1 MAKNQA
7 VHEVDTRLKVKI
19 SQAIRMVTQ
28 CIKAKKVPMIHGS
41 PAIGKSGI
49 VHQIAEQYNLLLIDL
64 RLSQCDPT
72 DLMGFPQI
80 NAALGRAGYV
90 PMDTFPIEGE
100 ALPAY
105 RDAEGR
111 EVIEDDGKGGRRVKR
126 YAGWILFLDEFN
138 SASVAV
144 QAASYKI
151 VLDRMVGKHRLHTN
165 VAVVCAGNLESDGAI
180 VEQMSTAL
188 QSRLV
193 HLELQVC
200 PIEWTK
206 WAIAKG
212 IDHRIISF
220 IEFQP
225 NSLYT
230 FKPDHTDWTYS
241 SPRTLEFAD
250 SFFKIMDV
258 TDPDM
263 MPLLAGTLSHGVAH
277 ELLVFCTIFDSLPS
291 IHDIVTAPEAIRVSN
306 EPSILYAISGSMAHH
321 ATAANIGQLMK
332 YIKKMPIEFQI
343 VCVRMTLGRAK
354 SLVNDIEVQK
364 WLEKHATEL
373 F

>member
-1 MAKNQA
+1 MA
-7 VHEVDTRLKVKI
+7 
-19 SQAIRMVTQ
+19 
-28 CIKAKKVPMIHGS
+28 S

-80 NAALGRAGYV
+80 NAVLQRAGYV

-100 ALPAY
+100 EMPSRMVDGEMKAY
-105 RDAEGR
+105 S
-111 EVIEDDGKGGRRVKR
+111 
-126 YAGWILFLDEFN
+126 GWLLFLDEFN

-151 VLDRMVGKHRLHTN
+151 VLDRMVGKFHLHKN

-193 HLELQVC
+193 HMELQVC

-206 WAIAKG
+206 WAVAKG
-212 IDHRIISF
+212 IDHRLTSF

-225 NSLYT
+225 ALLYT

-241 SPRTLEFAD
+241 SPRTMEFAD
-250 SFFKIMDV
+250 AFMKIMDIN
-258 TDPDM
+258 DPDM
-263 MPLLAGTLSHGVAH
+263 MPLLAGTLTQGVAH
-277 ELLVFCTIFDSLPS
+277 ELLIFCKIFNDLPK
-291 IHDIVTAPEAIRVSN
+291 IADIIAAPESIRVSG
-306 EPSILYAISGSMAHH
+306 EPSILFAISGSMAHH
-321 ATAANIGQLMK
+321 ATATNIGQLMK
-332 YIKKMPIEFQI
+332 YIMRLPIEFQI
-343 VCVRMTLGRAK
+343 VCTRMMLGRDK
-354 SLVNDIEVQK
+354 TLVNNADVQK